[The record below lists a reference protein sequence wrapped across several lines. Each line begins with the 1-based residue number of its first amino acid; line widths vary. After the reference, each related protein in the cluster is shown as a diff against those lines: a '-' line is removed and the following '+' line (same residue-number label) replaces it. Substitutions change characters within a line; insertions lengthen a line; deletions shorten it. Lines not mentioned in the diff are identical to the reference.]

1 MTVHPTDAAAQGM
14 DIHGLR
20 FLNDEWNDSISNGDV
35 FTVRWNQSLAK
46 AGSGLG
52 VFQVTYPKDGVVV
65 YELVSNLTDAIEGD
79 GASCKW
85 TPQKLEKQG
94 LYAMWLTS
102 GQATQ
107 PNWTLSPPWVPKA
120 GVGPPSPRFP
130 PEHWSN
136 GDKAGLQGTPWAAP
150 FLIPVICLL
159 GLYAVSLTG
168 YLVYRRRKKAR
179 TEKARTNPDM
189 ILRGR
194 NVSIDS
200 PSTAQA
206 LRRPETGIEK
216 QGIVGMVNTQPD
228 MEDQAGANSLP
239 GIGRTT
245 QRADDDDYE
254 YDDDDLGHRLPRHPA
269 GRGIRIVTSSG
280 PKSEAEER
288 LLMTP
293 VRSAGSAV
301 SSTQVTP
308 VGRNFSRPV
317 QTQRIFA

>member
-1 MTVHPTDAAAQGM
+1 MTVHPTDAATQGM
-14 DIHGLR
+14 AIHGLR

-46 AGSGLG
+46 TGSGLG

-85 TPQKLEKQG
+85 TPQNLDKQG

-102 GQATQ
+102 GQATH

-120 GVGPPSPRFP
+120 G
-130 PEHWSN
+130 
-136 GDKAGLQGTPWAAP
+136 AGSQGTPWAAP

-159 GLYAVSLTG
+159 GLYAISLTG

-179 TEKARTNPDM
+179 TEKARTDPGM

-200 PSTAQA
+200 PITAQA

-216 QGIVGMVNTQPD
+216 QGIVGMVNAEPD
-228 MEDQAGANSLP
+228 MEEHIGVNSLP
-239 GIGRTT
+239 GIGRTARRT
-245 QRADDDDYE
+245 DDDDDE
-254 YDDDDLGHRLPRHPA
+254 YDDDDLGHHMPRNPA

-293 VRSAGSAV
+293 VQSAGSAV

-317 QTQRIFA
+317 QTQRIFS